1 MYTELGVK
9 RKKTAKRRVVVA
21 NVPCRR
27 RKTLPVQSE
36 FLSGTTVLLHAVE
49 KCIESSAQVYV
60 VFFRTWKGSCSNQE
74 TPRGVERRPCERS
87 PSCRLA
93 ILNSVK

>member
-9 RKKTAKRRVVVA
+9 CKKTAKRRVGVA
-21 NVPCRR
+21 NVPCHHRM
-27 RKTLPVQSE
+27 TLPVQSE
-36 FLSGTTVLLHAVE
+36 FLSGTTVLLPAVE

-60 VFFRTWKGSCSNQE
+60 VFFLELGRVLFEPRNAAWCGE
-74 TPRGVERRPCERS
+74 TALRKV

-93 ILNSVK
+93 ILNSAK